1 MIDPGRIIV
10 ALDFSKK
17 EDALRIVNQLEG
29 LVNFYKIGL
38 ELFISEGP
46 SIISLIKAKNKKIF
60 LDLKLHDIPE
70 TVYKATKSALRYEI
84 DMLTVHTTGGIDMMR
99 RSAEALKEISLKE
112 NNQTKILGVT
122 VLTSQDKKSLESL
135 FNHSFDPETLACNL
149 ALKAKQAGLDGVIAS
164 GHEVRKIKE
173 ICGKNFMVVTPGIR
187 LKKDEKN
194 DQRRTVT
201 PNEAFS
207 AGADYIVIGR
217 SLTQVSSPKDRFI
230 EMFKN

>member
-1 MIDPGRIIV
+1 MIDPNRIIV

-17 EDALRIVNQLEG
+17 EDALRIVDELEG

-46 SIISLIKAKNKKIF
+46 SIISLIKARNKKIF

-70 TVYKATKSALRYEI
+70 TVYRATKSVLRYGI

-99 RSAEALKEISLKE
+99 RSAEAFKEIALE
-112 NNQTKILGVT
+112 GNRQTKILGVT
-122 VLTSQDKKSLESL
+122 VLTSHDKKSLENL
-135 FNHSFDPETLACNL
+135 FNNSFDPETLACNL

-173 ICGKNFMVVTPGIR
+173 ICGQSFMVVTPGIR
-187 LKKDEKN
+187 FKNDNKN
-194 DQRRTVT
+194 DQKRTVT
-201 PNEAFS
+201 PHEAFS
-207 AGADYIVIGR
+207 SGADYIVIGR
-217 SLTQVSSPKDRFI
+217 SLTQVSSPKEKFV
-230 EMFKN
+230 EMFQN